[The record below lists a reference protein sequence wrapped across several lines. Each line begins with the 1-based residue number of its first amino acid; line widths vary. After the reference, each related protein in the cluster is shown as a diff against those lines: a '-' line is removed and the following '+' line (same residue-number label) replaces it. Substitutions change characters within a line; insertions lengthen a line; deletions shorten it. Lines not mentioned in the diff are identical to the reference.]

1 MCTCFCGPF
10 SFRDVGFSWI
20 GKVIV
25 QFGRVASLNPFR
37 YARGEAEDIS
47 EAQQMLFLWAAL
59 DTGFLYRFHRQVAFD
74 CSPRLFFVRTSGF
87 YVCFCF

>member
-20 GKVIV
+20 GRVIV

-59 DTGFLYRFHRQVAFD
+59 DTGFLYQFH
-74 CSPRLFFVRTSGF
+74 
-87 YVCFCF
+87 